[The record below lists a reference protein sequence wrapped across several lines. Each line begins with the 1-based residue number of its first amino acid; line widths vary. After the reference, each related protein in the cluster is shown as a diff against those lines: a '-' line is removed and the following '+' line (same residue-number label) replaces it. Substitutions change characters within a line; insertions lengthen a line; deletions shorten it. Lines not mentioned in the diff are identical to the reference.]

1 MPASLVIAG
10 FVAHGE
16 SVTTPLLVF
25 IGPSGSGKSSV
36 VRSLVERGIIRV
48 HPTWTTRPR
57 RDDETA
63 GSPEHRFVSEKQ
75 FLALHREGF
84 FLDAVQM
91 FGLPHWYGLP
101 GIDTADTDGVD
112 AGVVDAVML
121 RAPLIPRLR
130 EHFPDPVIYQI
141 EASAG
146 VLEERLG
153 ERHYGSRELRARLAD
168 NDAEKLAGRKIAHR
182 RFSSD
187 RALDTVADDVER
199 AVREDYTRRLSNTPN
214 SPLRTTRRRERPW
227 SMS

>member
-1 MPASLVIAG
+1 
-10 FVAHGE
+10 
-16 SVTTPLLVF
+16 
-25 IGPSGSGKSSV
+25 
-36 VRSLVERGIIRV
+36 
-48 HPTWTTRPR
+48 
-57 RDDETA
+57 
-63 GSPEHRFVSEKQ
+63 
-75 FLALHREGF
+75 
-84 FLDAVQM
+84 M

-101 GIDTADTDGVD
+101 AIDTADTDGVD
-112 AGVVDAVML
+112 TDGIDAGAVESGLVDAVML

-168 NDAEKLAGRKIAHR
+168 NDAEQLAGREIAHR

-199 AVREDYTRRLSNTPN
+199 AVREDYTRRLLNTPSTPQSDN
-214 SPLRTTRRRERPW
+214 P
-227 SMS
+227 